1 MLTKHLPLAP
11 NILTVVSDSAQAL
24 KALNNAEAAQQVPL
38 VFIER
43 ALAGRDMTFL
53 VKELKTAFPKL
64 LIIILTLDVEKHRI
78 MYLHEMGADNFIA
91 KPVSIQTIIEKLAFT
106 IKPQSQLGMLIDSA
120 KEYLAE
126 DRPERARFIATEILD
141 MKPGSA
147 AGLMILGDAELALGN
162 ADAARTA
169 YQEASDSASLYL
181 EPLRKLALLA
191 EKTGDWE
198 ECLRYL
204 EQLDRLSPLNSDRK
218 ISMGEINLNLGNE
231 EKAEGLFEAALGLAA
246 KDAMDQIGALAERVA
261 GICSQKNRKWPS
273 ASCAKPWP

>member
-91 KPVSIQTIIEKLAFT
+91 KP
-106 IKPQSQLGMLIDSA
+106 
-120 KEYLAE
+120 
-126 DRPERARFIATEILD
+126 
-141 MKPGSA
+141 
-147 AGLMILGDAELALGN
+147 
-162 ADAARTA
+162 
-169 YQEASDSASLYL
+169 
-181 EPLRKLALLA
+181 LL
-191 EKTGDWE
+191 KSWP
-198 ECLRYL
+198 
-204 EQLDRLSPLNSDRK
+204 SPLSRK
-218 ISMGEINLNLGNE
+218 
-231 EKAEGLFEAALGLAA
+231 
-246 KDAMDQIGALAERVA
+246 
-261 GICSQKNRKWPS
+261 
-273 ASCAKPWP
+273 AS